1 MNFKNHV
8 SKKNYRWVKWSRIVL
23 CSILVGV
30 SVGLL
35 TLMFKNLVEQYE
47 HLLLDKAKKNNLFFV
62 IFPFIGLTLI
72 YFLRQFVFNKKKN
85 KGITEVLE
93 ALRSQ
98 KKIPSYKVFSH
109 FFN

>member
-47 HLLLDKAKKNNLFFV
+47 HLLLDKAKK
-62 IFPFIGLTLI
+62 
-72 YFLRQFVFNKKKN
+72 K
-85 KGITEVLE
+85 
-93 ALRSQ
+93 
-98 KKIPSYKVFSH
+98 
-109 FFN
+109 